1 MPMLTWRLWY
11 ALCHPP
17 YQHPLFARTAAAR
30 PGSNH
35 ILRTLTF
42 TAFYLTACMLLTL
55 AWPVFLMNVPLMLLV
70 AAACANTIYSLSW
83 ASRISRALAYERE
96 QETYDLICLL
106 PVGALGAGWALS
118 TAHLHR
124 SAVFRTLRLLM
135 RSLLVALAGALLLVL
150 PVLMSISSGGSTALG
165 LFLLLD
171 HGLVLAAA
179 FYCDHIQSLTLA
191 YLIGMTTATIARDR
205 INAQLWSGGIF
216 LLLQLVIYLLTL
228 MFSLVL
234 IPAVLNH
241 FQLAE
246 ISSSVGA
253 PVLRLMVFYTLRE
266 VAIGFAW
273 RLLAH
278 QCNASPTDRTAIIQ
292 TSVL

>member
-1 MPMLTWRLWY
+1 MLTWRLWH

-17 YQHPLFARTAAAR
+17 YRHPLFTRIAAA
-30 PGSNH
+30 H
-35 ILRTLTF
+35 IGGNGVLRTLRVV
-42 TAFYLTACMLLTL
+42 AFYLMTCVLLTL
-55 AWPVFLMNVPLMLLV
+55 GWPIFLINVPLMLLF
-70 AAACANTIYSLSW
+70 AAASTNTIYSMTW
-83 ASRISRALAYERE
+83 ASRIGSAIAHERE

-124 SAVFRTLRLLM
+124 SALFRTLRLLM

-150 PVLMSISSGGSTALG
+150 PVVMSMSSGGSTSIG

-191 YLIGMTTATIARDR
+191 YLIGMNIASTAQNR

-216 LLLQLVIYLLTL
+216 LLLQMLIYMMTL
-228 MFSLVL
+228 IFSLVL
-234 IPAVLNH
+234 IPALLNH
-241 FQLAE
+241 LHVDEMSVTICTPMLTLAIFYALHE
-246 ISSSVGA
+246 I
-253 PVLRLMVFYTLRE
+253 
-266 VAIGFAW
+266 AIWFAW
-273 RLLAH
+273 RRLAH
-278 QCNASPTDRTAIIQ
+278 QFNASPADQDSIFRR
-292 TSVL
+292 LGYD